1 MKRFKKFIVNH
12 SVLIVVISLLLLIPA
27 MIGFYHTKINYNIL
41 VYLPED
47 IETIE
52 GQNILTDDFGIGAFS
67 FVMVDNMS
75 NYDLLKLEDEFRE
88 IDSVNAVMS
97 LADVTDTTIPIE
109 MLPDDVVDR
118 LYREDEKVV
127 LVTFETSLSS
137 EKTMN
142 AVKELRS
149 VVGDATSVSGMSA
162 LVLDTKDLSEKE
174 MASYVVI
181 AVILCIV
188 VLTIAT
194 DSYLIPILLLGNIG
208 VAILYNMGTNII
220 FSEISYITKAISSV
234 LQLGVTTD
242 FSIFLYHKYEQAK
255 TKTTNRKIAMEEA
268 IEETFKSVIG
278 SSLTTVA
285 GFLALCSM
293 NFTLGRDIGLVMAKG
308 VVCGLVCVLT
318 LFPALLLVFDKAIDK
333 TRHKV
338 LLPKFKKLQEFSLK
352 HYKLNL
358 VIFLILLI
366 PVCYGNSNVEV
377 YYKLDKSLPDTLGSS
392 IANSKLKEKY
402 NIVSPEIIL
411 IDRNMKIDEIN
422 ELTDKLK
429 EVEGIDLVITPASI
443 LDFGLPMEMLPDD
456 LEKIMNNDKYQL
468 VLLNSSYEIA
478 SNELNNQIEEVTKIV
493 KSYDKKAII
502 AGEGPLMKDLTTIS
516 DEDFRNVNY
525 LSIVV
530 IFILMLI
537 VLKSI
542 SLPVILVC
550 AIEFA
555 ILTNMSIAYYSGN
568 ILPFIASIVIGT
580 IQLGATIDYAIL
592 MSTKYIEERI
602 KNKDKMVAI
611 MNTLESTVPSII
623 VSALCFFAA
632 TVGVYLY
639 SKIDMIGSIC
649 NLLSRGSI
657 ISMLVVVLILP
668 ALLIVFDKVIVKTT
682 KNLRRVQYEEIK

>member
-220 FSEISYITKAISSV
+220 FSEISYITKAISAV

-255 TKTTNRKIAMEEA
+255 TKTNNRKIAMEEA

>member
-255 TKTTNRKIAMEEA
+255 TKTNNRKIAMEEA

-293 NFTLGRDIGLVMAKG
+293 NFTLGRDIGIVMAKG